1 MLHSVSN
8 INLVPLLEE
17 KKKLSRWAFLMQIAY
32 RSQTGHSSGPG
43 ELLIEKEHRVNR
55 TGV

>member
-17 KKKLSRWAFLMQIAY
+17 KKLSRWAFLMQIVY
-32 RSQTGHSSGPG
+32 PSQTGHSSAPG
-43 ELLIEKEHRVNR
+43 ELLIEKSIE
-55 TGV
+55 